1 MKRKLAVYPGSF
13 DPVTYGHLDI
23 LQRGL
28 ELFDKVIIAI
38 AYNIEKKGLFTFEER
53 KELIQQSINGN
64 SNVII
69 DSFDGLLID
78 YVKRVGAMFVIR
90 GLRAMSDFEYEFQMA
105 SINRTLNPRMDTLFM
120 MTSKDYFFISS
131 RTIKEVAQFQG
142 SVSSFVPAPVEK
154 RLKEVFEGQ

>member
-1 MKRKLAVYPGSF
+1 MKQKLAVYPGSF
-13 DPVTYGHLDI
+13 DPVTFGHLDI
-23 LQRGL
+23 LTRGL
-28 ELFDKVIIAI
+28 KLFDKVIIAI

-64 SNVII
+64 SNIII

-78 YVKRVGAMFVIR
+78 YVKKVDARFVIR

-105 SINRTLNPRMDTLFM
+105 SINRTLNPDMDTLFM

-131 RTIKEVAQFQG
+131 RTIKEVAEFHG
-142 SVSSFVPAPVEK
+142 SVSGFVPAPVEK
-154 RLKEVFEGQ
+154 RLKEIFDL